1 MLPTQGR
8 QFGCGIKFVGYGK
21 RRSQPSINC
30 DNDEPVKAQVV
41 PVDWPLEFVGVE
53 SRLQGLEIV
62 LTSIGESYDSFA
74 RYAVEIAG

>member
-21 RRSQPSINC
+21 RRSQPSIKC

-41 PVDWPLEFVGVE
+41 PVDWSLGVCGSE
-53 SRLQGLEIV
+53 VAIAGIEIV

>member
-30 DNDEPVKAQVV
+30 DNDEPAKAQVV
-41 PVDWPLEFVGVE
+41 PVDRSLGGCGSGVE
-53 SRLQGLEIV
+53 IAG
-62 LTSIGESYDSFA
+62 IGNRSQIIGGSYDSFA
-74 RYAVEIAG
+74 RHAVEIAG